1 MSRLAKAMEGRT
13 MREEFK
19 RFVETLQTP
28 NTIKVVTSLQVI
40 GEYDYSNCTAT
51 DLEQIILSIK
61 PNSPKAIITICY
73 VMSLYAKYLN
83 DERLYQMIQG
93 IDRGKMWL
101 KAKPNA
107 SRKFI
112 SHSDFTEV
120 YHNIGVYEEFNS
132 FYYQTLFRCLYEG
145 IYNDDMSVVKNLR
158 ASDINGNIV
167 MLYDDDGSSYELQIS
182 NELADGLKELS
193 MYDVWER
200 KNRSGICHIKLSGI
214 YADSCFKVELR
225 SRVDD
230 SSYRYSYYRSLR
242 KISKDYLEYNLL
254 PLQLYVSGIM
264 YRIGLQLRKKNISLE
279 EAFSTHNRDRI
290 VSGIITNELHRCNF
304 KTEVKNFRQMVKGH
318 LDVFKC

>member
-1 MSRLAKAMEGRT
+1 MS
-13 MREEFK
+13 EEFK
-19 RFVETLQTP
+19 RFVETLQAP
-28 NTIKVVTSLQVI
+28 NTIKVVTSLKVI
-40 GEYDYSNCTAT
+40 GDYDYSNCTPT
-51 DLEQIILSIK
+51 DLEKIILNMK

-73 VMSLYAKYLN
+73 VMSLYARYLGN
-83 DERLYQMIQG
+83 EKLYQMIQDV
-93 IDRGKMWL
+93 DRNKLWL

-112 SHSDFTEV
+112 SHSLFTEV
-120 YHNIGVYEEFNS
+120 YHDIGVYEEFNS

-158 ASDINGNIV
+158 ASNINGNIAV
-167 MLYDDDGSSYELQIS
+167 LYDDDGNSYKLQIS
-182 NELADGLKELS
+182 NELANGLRELA

-214 YADSCFKVELR
+214 YPDSCFKVEMR
-225 SRVDD
+225 SRADD

-242 KISKDYLEYNLL
+242 KISKEYLEYNLL

-264 YRIGLQLRKKNISLE
+264 YRIGLKFEEQDIDLE
-279 EAFSTHNRDRI
+279 DAFSTHNRDRI
-290 VSGIITNELHRCNF
+290 VSGIIADELHRCNF

-318 LDVFKC
+318 LDVFRC